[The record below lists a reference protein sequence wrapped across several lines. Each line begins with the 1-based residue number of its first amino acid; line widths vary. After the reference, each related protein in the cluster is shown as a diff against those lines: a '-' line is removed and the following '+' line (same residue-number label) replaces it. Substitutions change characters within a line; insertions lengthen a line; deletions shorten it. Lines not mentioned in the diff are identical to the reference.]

1 MKTTTSLFTIILISM
16 AAVSFVSC
24 DDSEKIDTI
33 WKEANEAIFN
43 EMSIK
48 PNYSKIYSE
57 SKKGYILYKELKS
70 GNGKTPIFTDSV
82 KVSYIGWYKKDWT
95 KEDTYFDS
103 KGNKITNKIVFDSS
117 PRNGALPTRLK
128 VSNLIDGFSTAL
140 QHMRE
145 GDRWEVWIPWRLG
158 YGSTDYGNI
167 PAYTTLVFEIELVE
181 VLVEVIEN

>member
-1 MKTTTSLFTIILISM
+1 MKTKTSLFTIILISM
-16 AAVSFVSC
+16 VAVSFVSC

-43 EMSIK
+43 AMSTK
-48 PNYSKIYSE
+48 LDYSKIYSE

-95 KEDTYFDS
+95 KEDTYSDS
-103 KGNKITNKIVFDSS
+103 KENKITNKIVFDSS
-117 PRNGALPTRLK
+117 PRDGELPTRLK
-128 VSNLIDGFSTAL
+128 VSNLIDGFATAL
-140 QHMRE
+140 QNMQE
-145 GDRWEVWIPWRLG
+145 GDKWEVWIPWRLG
-158 YGSTDYGNI
+158 YGYTDYGNI

-181 VLVEVIEN
+181 VIEN

>member
-57 SKKGYILYKELKS
+57 SKKAISYTKSSNQAMGKRLFLPIL
-70 GNGKTPIFTDSV
+70 
-82 KVSYIGWYKKDWT
+82 
-95 KEDTYFDS
+95 
-103 KGNKITNKIVFDSS
+103 
-117 PRNGALPTRLK
+117 
-128 VSNLIDGFSTAL
+128 
-140 QHMRE
+140 
-145 GDRWEVWIPWRLG
+145 
-158 YGSTDYGNI
+158 
-167 PAYTTLVFEIELVE
+167 
-181 VLVEVIEN
+181 